1 MKIMQK
7 FPIAPFK
14 KWLKLND
21 SMSETFI
28 KSGEN
33 AHYIQNT
40 YVIFKMQIGKEA
52 PYLDLPTLRLCL
64 VSFFHNV
71 AYIIELECT
80 YTTSIRVKIHN
91 HKRDLKHNIC
101 IYWFPYWEW
110 F

>member
-1 MKIMQK
+1 MIACQKLSSNRGKMPTTYKIR
-7 FPIAPFK
+7 
-14 KWLKLND
+14 L
-21 SMSETFI
+21 
-28 KSGEN
+28 
-33 AHYIQNT
+33 

-52 PYLDLPTLRLCL
+52 SYLDLPTLRLCL